1 MYSSIFLRFEQRWL
15 PTGRCDK
22 IASDIS
28 FQFFGY
34 TYFMQSSNL
43 EYYYLKLFLHLKIL
57 TRVFSLYRFIPQGFL
72 YEKPSFSNSS
82 YSFLHFLQFTHWVF
96 DYFYFSRLYHLT
108 SLILTHQLAP
118 FFLTHNVLCGHA

>member
-22 IASDIS
+22 IVSDIS

-57 TRVFSLYRFIPQGFL
+57 TRVFLFTDSFPKVFYMKSLASLIVHIPFT
-72 YEKPSFSNSS
+72 FFTV
-82 YSFLHFLQFTHWVF
+82 YSLVF
-96 DYFYFSRLYHLT
+96 DHFYFSRLYQLT
-108 SLILTHQLAP
+108 SLILTHQLAYH
-118 FFLTHNVLCGHA
+118 FLTHNVLCGHP

>member
-22 IASDIS
+22 IVSDIS

-34 TYFMQSSNL
+34 TFFMQSSNL

-57 TRVFSLYRFIPQGFL
+57 TRVFLFTDLFPKVFYMESLASLIVHIPFT
-72 YEKPSFSNSS
+72 FFTV
-82 YSFLHFLQFTHWVF
+82 YSLVF

-118 FFLTHNVLCGHA
+118 FFNA